1 MKSPFWKTPGQLSR
15 ADAGPVGVSASMVKK
30 WTSHKK
36 QLSGVGSV
44 GPSKPVSQPR
54 RNIVGCRIQHGWK
67 EGNGPV
73 TQWKGTVLDQVT
85 PKMNTWLSII

>member
-36 QLSGVGSV
+36 QLSGVGRHDWQSRGADV
-44 GPSKPVSQPR
+44 
-54 RNIVGCRIQHGWK
+54 
-67 EGNGPV
+67 
-73 TQWKGTVLDQVT
+73 
-85 PKMNTWLSII
+85 